1 MDLVT
6 QSILLM
12 SYGAIAFVIF
22 CVILFR
28 VLPKT
33 LRTRMRGNPRQSYLF
48 AVVGFAGLALF
59 LSSIVTLTAGLFMIQ
74 LG

>member
-22 CVILFR
+22 CVILFK
-28 VLPKT
+28 VLPRT
-33 LRTRMRGNPRQSYLF
+33 LSTRMRGYPRHSYLF
-48 AVVGFAGLALF
+48 VIVGFAGLALF
-59 LSSIVTLTAGLFMIQ
+59 VSSIVTLPAGLFMIQ